1 MNPTHTP
8 ATPPDRGLPL
18 PYCPLPLA
26 LTRGWENRWHA
37 QGMASRSEYWKWIWL
52 PLCVA
57 ASGQK
62 IGDQGMS
69 LATLTVAGLGFL
81 ITVIGWA
88 FAWTIMVRRAHDIGL
103 PAGWTLLLL
112 LPGIG
117 LVWLV
122 IIGIIPSRPALWRPA
137 YWKESV

>member
-1 MNPTHTP
+1 
-8 ATPPDRGLPL
+8 
-18 PYCPLPLA
+18 
-26 LTRGWENRWHA
+26 
-37 QGMASRSEYWKWIWL
+37 MASRSEYWKWIWL

-69 LATLTVAGLGFL
+69 LAILTVAGLGFL

-122 IIGIIPSRPALWRPA
+122 IIGIIPSRPSSWRPA